1 MKFKKS
7 TSQLPVVEV
16 RRCIICG
23 EVFAINSKQMN
34 KIYCCDCKKTAY
46 RVKKRDYL
54 KQYVR
59 AKGECYNM
67 KYYTPKS
74 HEYICAICG
83 KTYTTSH
90 NGVTK
95 YCINCLKNSN
105 DAKLQQRYYL
115 RKIDDDE

>member
-7 TSQLPVVEV
+7 TPQLTTVEV

-23 EVFAINSKQMN
+23 EVFAINSRQMN

-46 RVKKRDYL
+46 SVKKRDYL

-59 AKGECYNM
+59 VKGECYNM
-67 KYYTPKS
+67 KYYKPKS
-74 HEYICAICG
+74 HEYNCVICG

-105 DAKLQQRYYL
+105 DAKLQQRYFL